1 MNAKKKISPELKKLL
16 AGVTGKRPRTVIDH
30 ILKNGY
36 ITTEELKNTYGYN
49 HPPRAVRDVR
59 EAGVPIE
66 TIRVVGSDGRKIAA
80 YTFGDPSKIIAGR
93 LNGRVVIPKEFKQR
107 LCAEH
112 DSRCGVCCG
121 PYDERYLQ
129 ADHRIPY
136 EVAGDQSYETWALE
150 DFMPLCGSCNRAKS
164 WSCEQCANWLGAKD
178 PDVCRTCYW
187 AHPEKYEHI
196 AGRDERRVVVVW
208 QGDEIVFFDQ
218 IAEEANVAGVTTS
231 DYLKHPR
238 ETDSDTA

>member
-1 MNAKKKISPELKKLL
+1 MIAKKKISPELKRLL
-16 AGVTGKRPRTVIDH
+16 DGVTGKRPRTVIDH
-30 ILKNGY
+30 ILKHGY

-66 TIRVVGSDGRKIAA
+66 TIRVAGSDGRSIAA
-80 YTFGDPSKIIAGR
+80 YAFGDPSKIIAGR

-107 LCAEH
+107 LCEEH
-112 DSRCGVCCG
+112 GNRCEGCYG

-129 ADHRIPY
+129 ADHRVPY
-136 EVAGDQSYETWALE
+136 QVAGDQSSESWALE

-164 WSCEQCANWLGAKD
+164 WSCEHCENWIETKD
-178 PDVCRTCYW
+178 PEVCRTCYW
-187 AHPEKYEHI
+187 ASPEDYKHI

-208 QGDEIVFFDQ
+208 QGDEIVFFDE
-218 IAEEANVAGVTTS
+218 IAEAARAAGITVN
-231 DYLKHPR
+231 DYLKQQCDEPAS
-238 ETDSDTA
+238 T